1 MHTHACT
8 HVHANTYTCPHTH
21 WRGLIPPSHTET
33 ISEREYLQYLPET
46 YTLVQR
52 TRADEGRNHLILN
65 KVELI
70 QKQ

>member
-1 MHTHACT
+1 MRTWT
-8 HVHANTYTCPHTH
+8 RVHTH
-21 WRGLIPPSHTET
+21 WRGLIPPSHTEA
-33 ISEREYLQYLPET
+33 INEREYLQYLPEA

-52 TRADEGRNHLILN
+52 TWVDEGRNHLILN